1 MGEGSM
7 SGGAGDG
14 GGFGSTGSTGSST
27 PMTSGGGGGGSSV
40 SFLQGA
46 IADLVRNCDYFV
58 QYFDWFTGLSVSLV
72 IGQSDNFGSGFT
84 TFNGKVL

>member
-14 GGFGSTGSTGSST
+14 GGFGSTGGST

-58 QYFDWFTGLSVSLV
+58 QY
-72 IGQSDNFGSGFT
+72 
-84 TFNGKVL
+84 